1 MREGEC
7 LGQWGPPLSLS
18 SERVKDWSLSSRY
31 PSAVSALSLSDQRIP
46 ARGEEFAVIELL
58 GLL

>member
-1 MREGEC
+1 MSWSVR
-7 LGQWGPPLSLS
+7 PPLSLS
-18 SERVKDWSLSSRY
+18 SECVKDWLVSSCY
-31 PSAVSALSLSDQRIP
+31 PGAVSALSALSLSDQRIP